1 MKGNRG
7 EWSEVYVFLKLLADG
22 KLCAA
27 DADLKKIQNI
37 CYPVLEILRRAG
49 KDADTRRYVR
59 NGTVTVLDGSGKQLV
74 SDIPIGCFIKYAEL
88 LLSAIKTSGG
98 SSFSVPSVEPF
109 LRKTGCTKLKAG
121 SGSKSDIVVKVHD
134 IKTGFDPE
142 YGFSIKSRLGKAST
156 LLNASKATNFIYDV
170 TGIVFS
176 QADIDNINNKNKEIK
191 DRITAVEKA
200 GGKFVFKD
208 TEDEIF
214 RLNMQVI
221 DSCLHRIMAEILLER
236 YRTGQSDMNKLLCHI
251 KKKNPLGYR
260 VSPEHPFY
268 EYKIKAFL
276 RDVALGMRPATPWN
290 GHDDVTGGYIVVR
303 EDGEVLCYHIYNRNE
318 LENYLLKNTRIEQP
332 DRGRHKFGDL
342 YGNNGNYSI
351 KLNLQIRFKK

>member
-22 KLCAA
+22 KLYAA

-59 NGTVTVLDGSGKQLV
+59 NGTVTVLDGSGNQLV
-74 SDIPIGCFIKYAEL
+74 SGIPIDCFIKYAEL
-88 LLSAIKTSGG
+88 LLSEIKTSGG
-98 SSFSVPSVEPF
+98 PSFSVPSVEPF
-109 LRKTGCTKLKAG
+109 LRKIGCTKLKAG
-121 SGSKSDIVVKVHD
+121 SGSKSDIIIKVHD
-134 IKTGFDPE
+134 LKTGFDPE

-156 LLNASKATNFIYDV
+156 LLNASKSTNFIYDV
-170 TGIVFS
+170 TDFAFS
-176 QADIDNINNKNKEIK
+176 QAKIDDINNKNKKIK

-208 TEDEIF
+208 TEDEVF

-236 YRTGQSDMNKLLCHI
+236 YRTDQSDMNKLLCHI

-260 VSPEHPFY
+260 VSSEHPFY
-268 EYKIKAFL
+268 DQPPGKPPFL
-276 RDVALGMRPATPWN
+276 KVG
-290 GHDDVTGGYIVVR
+290 
-303 EDGEVLCYHIYNRNE
+303 
-318 LENYLLKNTRIEQP
+318 
-332 DRGRHKFGDL
+332 
-342 YGNNGNYSI
+342 
-351 KLNLQIRFKK
+351 